1 MRMDKKNRDKKIEEP
16 NKASQTEP
24 SPERADEKAAASMS
38 KESDKKSGQK
48 PDQASMASA
57 DKPSAAQEKTREKT
71 RGKAGEKASSK
82 PGKPGEQTA
91 DKAGDENAGPTTA
104 DKQAPTSP
112 GKSAGQLPQAASAA
126 DAKPRSVPWLI
137 AAIILM
143 FALVAGG
150 GWQLWQLNQA
160 QEQLR
165 TTSLVDQKKL
175 ADRLDGL
182 SAEMTDTQSAL
193 DALGQQGEAIRQDVE
208 SALTKQFDE
217 LTERQDSLGQRVASI
232 DDRLARGEIAWKTAE
247 VGFLI
252 TRAQERL
259 VIARDPDGAALALK
273 LADERVAALSRSY
286 WLPLRSAISD
296 ALVAIEATGEEDRV
310 GQALS
315 LRRLIDQIGSW
326 PLAGRGAA
334 SSTESEVPAVSAPED
349 SAPSVDVPWY
359 QQAWATASGW
369 LSSQVS
375 VTRSD
380 KPVRLHERVA
390 IDREMRLWLTA
401 VRESLL
407 SRDHKALAATIAAA
421 REWLDTHYATEVSGE
436 TPGSTGGPAAAQ
448 AALDRVAERF
458 ASRDFPSLE
467 AVIKA
472 WERASAHEQARTAA
486 EGDAD
491 GETSEET
498 Q

>member
-16 NKASQTEP
+16 NKASQTEL
-24 SPERADEKAAASMS
+24 SPERADEKADASVS
-38 KESDKKSGQK
+38 KESGKK

-57 DKPSAAQEKTREKT
+57 DKPGAAQ
-71 RGKAGEKASSK
+71 GKSGEKASSK
-82 PGKPGEQTA
+82 PEKTGEQIA
-91 DKAGDENAGPTTA
+91 DKAGDESAGPTTA
-104 DKQAPTSP
+104 DKKVPTSP
-112 GKSAGQLPQAASAA
+112 GKSAGQPPQAASAA
-126 DAKPRSVPWLI
+126 DAKPRSIPWLI

-143 FALVAGG
+143 FALVAG

-217 LTERQDSLGQRVASI
+217 LIERQDSLGQRVASI

-273 LADERVAALSRSY
+273 LADERVAALSRPY

-334 SSTESEVPAVSAPED
+334 PSTESEVPVASAPED

-421 REWLDTHYATEVSGE
+421 REWLDTHYATESSGVAPE
-436 TPGSTGGPAAAQ
+436 SAGGAAGGPAAAQ

-467 AVIKA
+467 TVIKA
-472 WERASAHEQARTAA
+472 WERASAHEQVRTA
-486 EGDAD
+486 AD